1 VYNLQIYRLKLGHSI
16 RPHPRRLSLE
26 DCRILAGG
34 EHGVVRGP
42 VVQRGENPRIPLN
55 LHWKLH
61 MFTDVPKATAVC
73 IVDDD
78 EAICGLLSEFVGA
91 WGYTP
96 QIVTA
101 DRIRSDWYVALDADI
116 YLMDLHMPGVYGL
129 DLIPQVLKYH
139 PDSRIII
146 ITGYADK
153 ESAIKALR
161 LGAFDFLEK
170 PFEREILHH
179 TILRA
184 MESAQKERD
193 LKNLV
198 TDLRQ
203 SQSELLA
210 HKERLEHVNER
221 LIETNKAFTAL
232 ARSMDFERE
241 QMEKRIAAKIDSVIL
256 PILDRLIKEEE
267 LAKYSMELD
276 VLARLLGDLTTG
288 ASTETKLALKLS
300 PTELRVASLIKSGM
314 STDDIAEHLFI
325 SPSTVRKHRK
335 NIRKKLR
342 LNNSHYNLRHYL
354 IAKTPGNTNS

>member
-1 VYNLQIYRLKLGHSI
+1 MTIIDGPKK
-16 RPHPRRLSLE
+16 
-26 DCRILAGG
+26 AG
-34 EHGVVRGP
+34 
-42 VVQRGENPRIPLN
+42 
-55 LHWKLH
+55 
-61 MFTDVPKATAVC
+61 VC

-78 EAICGLLSEFVGA
+78 EVICTMLSEFVAA
-91 WGYTP
+91 WGYAP
-96 QIVTA
+96 QIVTD
-101 DRIRSDWYVALDADI
+101 DRIRSNWYITVDADI
-116 YLMDLHMPGVYGL
+116 FLVDIHMPGVHGL
-129 DLIPQVLKYH
+129 EFIPKVLNYH
-139 PDSRIII
+139 PHSRIII

-170 PFEREILHH
+170 PFEREILHN

-184 MESAQKERD
+184 MESVQKERD

-198 TDLRQ
+198 AHLRQ
-203 SQSELLA
+203 SQSELLT

-256 PILDRLIKEEE
+256 PILDRLTKEPE
-267 LAKYSMELD
+267 LTKYSMELD
-276 VLARLLGDLTTG
+276 VLAKLLGDLTTG
-288 ASTETKLALKLS
+288 APTETKLALRLS

-325 SPSTVRKHRK
+325 SASTVRKHRK

-354 IAKTPGNTNS
+354 IAKTPSNTNN

>member
-1 VYNLQIYRLKLGHSI
+1 MTI
-16 RPHPRRLSLE
+16 
-26 DCRILAGG
+26 D
-34 EHGVVRGP
+34 GP
-42 VVQRGENPRIPLN
+42 
-55 LHWKLH
+55 K
-61 MFTDVPKATAVC
+61 KSSVC

-78 EAICGLLSEFVGA
+78 EAICGILSELVGA
-91 WGYTP
+91 WGYTSH
-96 QIVTA
+96 IVTD
-101 DRIRSDWYVALDADI
+101 DRIRSDWYVSAGADI
-116 YLMDLHMPGVYGL
+116 YLIDLHMPDIHGL
-129 DLIPQVLKYH
+129 DLIPKVLMHH

-170 PFEREILHH
+170 PFEHEILHH

-184 MESAQKERD
+184 MESIQKERD
-193 LKNLV
+193 LKKLV
-198 TDLRQ
+198 TDLTQ

-221 LIETNKAFTAL
+221 LIETNKAFTTL

-256 PILDRLIKEEE
+256 PILDRLTKEEE

-288 ASTETKLALKLS
+288 ASTETKLALRLS

-325 SPSTVRKHRK
+325 SASTVRKHRK

-354 IAKTPGNTNS
+354 IAKTPSNTNT

>member
-1 VYNLQIYRLKLGHSI
+1 MTTH
-16 RPHPRRLSLE
+16 
-26 DCRILAGG
+26 
-34 EHGVVRGP
+34 
-42 VVQRGENPRIPLN
+42 VQQ
-55 LHWKLH
+55 
-61 MFTDVPKATAVC
+61 TSSVC

-78 EAICGLLSEFVGA
+78 EAICAMLSEFVVT
-91 WGYTP
+91 WGLKP
-96 QIVTA
+96 EIVTS
-101 DRIRSDWYVALDADI
+101 DRIRSDWFAEVSSDI
-116 YLMDLHMPGVYGL
+116 YLIDLHLPAFHGL
-129 DLIPQVLKYH
+129 DFIPKVLAHH

-170 PFEREILHH
+170 PFEREILQHAVF
-179 TILRA
+179 RA
-184 MESAQKERD
+184 MESAQKEKD

-198 TDLRQ
+198 ADLRQ

-210 HKERLEHVNER
+210 HRERLEYVNER
-221 LIETNKAFTAL
+221 LLETNKAFTAL

-241 QMEKRIAAKIDSVIL
+241 QLEKRVAGKIETVIL
-256 PILDRLIKEEE
+256 PIVDRLMREQE

-276 VLARLLGDLTTG
+276 VLTRLLEDLTSG
-288 ASTETKLALKLS
+288 ASAETKLALKLS

-325 SPSTVRKHRK
+325 SASTVRKHRK

-342 LNNSHYNLRHYL
+342 LNNSSYNLKNYL
-354 IAKTPGNTNS
+354 MAKTPSSSNS